1 MEERTYVE
9 ERSFRK
15 LQRLGGSYIIS
26 LPRKWINEVFQK
38 YLDDKEKPLPLIA
51 IDILN
56 DRSLKIT
63 PGLTQLEEIQ
73 KELILESNPYVVKEL
88 VNNILSGETY
98 IVIRSDKLINKSLRN
113 QIAYWVNGLPNTEIT
128 EESNQ
133 RIVVQNFGFKTIPTE
148 KLIKRLLYLIADMFD
163 DINQESYKNI
173 NSKFDELRKF
183 YFILVMHIRTY
194 LRTGVNITEDS
205 TFSPLKAMDYRIFCG
220 KVEEIGKILK
230 RLRLTPIVMPF
241 FNEIHQYYNEVMD
254 AYLKQDSKVSYY
266 LWLKKY
272 QLLERAN
279 YLFDI
284 LEYKEHD
291 KIKDMIGI
299 AERCKDMA
307 GLF

>member
-9 ERSFRK
+9 ERFFRK

-38 YLDDKEKPLPLIA
+38 YLDDKEEPLPLVA

-63 PGLTQLEEIQ
+63 PGSTQLEDIK

-272 QLLERAN
+272 QLLEKAD

-284 LEYKEHD
+284 LEYKDHD

>member
-38 YLDDKEKPLPLIA
+38 YLDDKEEPLPLVA

-194 LRTGVNITEDS
+194 LRTGVNISEDS

-272 QLLERAN
+272 QLLERAD

-284 LEYKEHD
+284 LEYKDHD

>member
-38 YLDDKEKPLPLIA
+38 YLDDKEEPLPLVA

-163 DINQESYKNI
+163 DVKH
-173 NSKFDELRKF
+173 KAFDDLNYNFDQLRKF
-183 YFILVMHIRTY
+183 YFILIMHIRAY
-194 LRTGVNITEDS
+194 LRTGVYVTEDS
-205 TFSPLKAMDYRIFCG
+205 EFTPLEAMDYRTFCG

-230 RLRLTPIVMPF
+230 HLKLSPLVIPF
-241 FNEIHQYYNEVMD
+241 FDEIHQYFTEVMD
-254 AYLKQDSKVSYY
+254 AYLKRDSKLSYY
-266 LWLKKY
+266 VWLKKY
-272 QLLERAN
+272 KLIEKAN
-279 YLFDI
+279 DLIDT
-284 LEYKEHD
+284 LEYNDRD
-291 KIKDMIGI
+291 KIKSMIGI

-307 GLF
+307 GLI

>member
-26 LPRKWINEVFQK
+26 LPRKWINDVFQK
-38 YLDDKEKPLPLIA
+38 YLDDKEEPLPLVA

-73 KELILESNPYVVKEL
+73 RELILESNPYVVKEL

-272 QLLERAN
+272 QLLERAD

-284 LEYKEHD
+284 LEYKDHD

>member
-38 YLDDKEKPLPLIA
+38 YLDDKEEPLPLIA

>member
-38 YLDDKEKPLPLIA
+38 YLDDKEEPLPLVA

-272 QLLERAN
+272 QLLERAD

-284 LEYKEHD
+284 LEYKDHN